1 MSGAAVRVE
10 WQGLDTARR
19 VLSGLAIAGRNL
31 FPLMDEIG
39 GALETSTRVRFE
51 AGDGPDGR
59 PWAPVQRGGQP
70 LVDTGRLLAS
80 ITSNADRTSVEV
92 GSNLIY
98 AATHQFGRDAIP
110 PRPFLGL
117 SVDDGREV
125 EAIVEDWLRGAMSR

>member
-1 MSGAAVRVE
+1 MSAAAVRVE
-10 WQGLDTARR
+10 WQGLDTAQR

-51 AGDGPDGR
+51 DGDGPDGKR
-59 PWAPVQRGGQP
+59 WTPSKRGGQT

-80 ITSNADRTSVEV
+80 ITSNASRTSVEV

-110 PRPFLGL
+110 ARPFLGL
-117 SVDDGREV
+117 SVDDGREI
-125 EAIVEDWLRGAMSR
+125 EAIVEDYLRGAMSR